1 MQASEKRSPSFL
13 HTRTR
18 RSSLKDFTLDSS
30 VNSRGGWGDYGQRCP
45 ESCQHGS
52 PRTRFEMPRVY
63 KRKTEKK
70 YTLETLKIAIREIQ
84 EKNLSSRK
92 AAEKYNVPTATL
104 LDQVRKSAED
114 VIDPKRGKKP
124 IFNES
129 QEQELIQFILKSCR
143 NYFGITPI
151 TLRKV
156 AFDFA
161 TANGLA
167 HNFNKATGIAGIEW
181 PDAIYN
187 VDETGISTVQRN
199 SKILAPKGL
208 KQVDKCTSAE
218 RGSLTTVVNCASG
231 NYVPPF
237 FIFKTKRMNPLLMKQ
252 SNSNMIASISDSG
265 WINEELFV
273 QWLHHFK
280 SFTSADNVILLV
292 LDNHESHISL
302 AAYNF
307 CKKNF
312 IHVITLPPHTSHK
325 MQPLDLTFHGPLKT
339 AYNRECETHMVN
351 NPGAKITSY
360 DIIGLYTKAFNRTTN
375 IEKAINGFR
384 AAGICPLDKEIFR
397 TTFDNLMH
405 SDMEP
410 QSGSNIR
417 SSALNL
423 NDSCTHNEPE
433 VPNLNEQTNASTTKA
448 QRPNNS
454 EAQPRITNQVEIQS
468 VAHANID
475 DSINDTSHPDV
486 STEQHGNPPP
496 SVPLQD
502 IVNIPTIKR
511 LSKKTNR
518 KKKHSIIVTD
528 TPEKIELEKKELKKV
543 EKRIKQEA
551 GVRKGKKTTTKQ
563 KKATKPKKKSQRGVR
578 NLRNFEDNA
587 DDTEYFCIFCNE
599 KYYSPPT
606 EDWVMCRVC
615 QNWAH
620 ENCTSG
626 SSSRG
631 YICDLCKE
639 K

>member
-1 MQASEKRSPSFL
+1 MFQ
-13 HTRTR
+13 
-18 RSSLKDFTLDSS
+18 
-30 VNSRGGWGDYGQRCP
+30 
-45 ESCQHGS
+45 
-52 PRTRFEMPRVY
+52 MPRVY

-84 EKNLSSRK
+84 EKNLSFRK
-92 AAEKYNVPTATL
+92 AAEKYNVPRATL

-114 VIDPKRGKKP
+114 VKDPKRGKKP

-129 QEQELIQFILKSCR
+129 QEQELVQFILKSCR
-143 NYFGITPI
+143 NYFGVTPI

-181 PDAIYN
+181 YYSFMSRHPEISLRKPEATSLSRITAFNTEEVDIFFTNLTHLMSKHNFRPDAIYN

-208 KQVDKCTSAE
+208 KQVGKCTSAE
-218 RGSLTTVVNCASG
+218 RGSLTTVVNACSASG

-237 FIFKTKRMNPLLMKQ
+237 FIFKRKRMNPLLMKQ

-280 SFTSADNVILLV
+280 SFTRPSADNVILLV

-302 AAYNF
+302 AACNF
-307 CKKNF
+307 CKKKF

-351 NPGAKITSY
+351 NPGAKITGY
-360 DIIGLYTKAFNRTTN
+360 DIVGLYTKAFNRTTN

-397 TTFDNLMH
+397 TTFANLVH

-423 NDSCTHNEPE
+423 NDSCTHSEPE

-448 QRPNNS
+448 QLPNNS

-486 STEQHGNPPP
+486 STKQDGNPPP

-551 GVRKGKKTTTKQ
+551 GVRKGKKTITKQ
-563 KKATKPKKKSQRGVR
+563 KKATKPKKESQRGVR

-606 EDWVMCRVC
+606 EDWVMCIVC